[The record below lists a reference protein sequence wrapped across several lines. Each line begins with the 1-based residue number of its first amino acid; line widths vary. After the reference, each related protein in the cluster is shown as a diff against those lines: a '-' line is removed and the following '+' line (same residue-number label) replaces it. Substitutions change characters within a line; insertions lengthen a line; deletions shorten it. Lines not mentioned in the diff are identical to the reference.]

1 MKTYFNYISETIEF
15 SEDNNIK
22 IIKFKDIFSYE
33 KCVFENV
40 KFLYISTSDN
50 EYFLCESQKKY
61 IDLLY
66 FYANH
71 KNEFD
76 NLLTKY
82 QNSYSIYR
90 NFVGYIMTN
99 LIQRFNIAFPQQFA
113 FAPTLSV
120 LKQKYSSLFF
130 IETDFDMVETGLKK
144 ITSQN
149 YAIDKIE
156 YLKVELDRVM
166 QKYKINGNDLF
177 QHLLKEGKNDYRKLY
192 LDLQYE
198 KQLFEKG
205 KENKFY
211 NNNTEIEKCL
221 QINKALMD
229 NTLTYIA
236 EQDLNYIQNKY
247 GKFLSEKND
256 FIRRIEKKSFL
267 DLQNKYQIYHTAS
280 KTIKQEI
287 VQRQISIYYDETNYN
302 PWNDVDLYFEHACI
316 LIKDKMN
323 HLNRNKDNIHGI
335 PTDKIN
341 NAMIY
346 FYNTDSVEEAYEQK
360 SIDQYKDNKVPG
372 KKGEDS
378 VNFALK
384 WLDKKYI
391 QIEPRSLDKAGDKCI
406 LLKNENFIDVSQEY
420 DHIIV
425 SPKGIFV
432 IETKNYKGQINI
444 DKYHN
449 WSRTVNGVVEGL
461 TNPLQQIRQHEK
473 LLKSFLAKNIPII
486 SIICLANNHS
496 TISGIENSDI
506 ELVKSDRISEYIEK
520 YDLENIL
527 SLEEVKECVDL
538 IYKYMVIE

>member
-287 VQRQISIYYDETNYN
+287 VQR
-302 PWNDVDLYFEHACI
+302 
-316 LIKDKMN
+316 
-323 HLNRNKDNIHGI
+323 
-335 PTDKIN
+335 
-341 NAMIY
+341 
-346 FYNTDSVEEAYEQK
+346 
-360 SIDQYKDNKVPG
+360 
-372 KKGEDS
+372 
-378 VNFALK
+378 
-384 WLDKKYI
+384 
-391 QIEPRSLDKAGDKCI
+391 
-406 LLKNENFIDVSQEY
+406 
-420 DHIIV
+420 
-425 SPKGIFV
+425 
-432 IETKNYKGQINI
+432 
-444 DKYHN
+444 
-449 WSRTVNGVVEGL
+449 
-461 TNPLQQIRQHEK
+461 
-473 LLKSFLAKNIPII
+473 
-486 SIICLANNHS
+486 
-496 TISGIENSDI
+496 
-506 ELVKSDRISEYIEK
+506 
-520 YDLENIL
+520 
-527 SLEEVKECVDL
+527 
-538 IYKYMVIE
+538 